1 MKIIISSQEMFLT
14 PVTICR
20 ELWPGFVVGGFF
32 SQELSTCKRVGIS
45 VKGLASSHMGADF
58 LKSFC
63 SDLSES
69 LCP

>member
-32 SQELSTCKRVGIS
+32 FPRAEHLQASGNFCKGFSFQSYGGRFSKV
-45 VKGLASSHMGADF
+45 F
-58 LKSFC
+58 LF
-63 SDLSES
+63 
-69 LCP
+69 